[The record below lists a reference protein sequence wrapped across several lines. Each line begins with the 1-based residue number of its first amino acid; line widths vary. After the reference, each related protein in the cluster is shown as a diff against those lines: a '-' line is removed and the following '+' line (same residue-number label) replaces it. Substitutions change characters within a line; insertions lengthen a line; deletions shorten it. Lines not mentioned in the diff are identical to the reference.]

1 MANIKNLGTWGLAL
15 VASVA
20 LHVLVIGT
28 MFGMNGCGGSGDIPE
43 LPPVP
48 QTDGRANDLP
58 ASATESETPAVAE
71 TPAPA
76 PVAAKEP
83 KETKKPPKKPAKAS
97 ETADAPAPAGWK
109 TYKVKAGDSLTRLA
123 RQSGVTVQEL
133 AKVNGLSPS
142 ASLMLGQTLKIK
154 DVKDAPAE

>member
-48 QTDGRANDLP
+48 QTDGRAHDLP

-76 PVAAKEP
+76 PVAAKE
-83 KETKKPPKKPAKAS
+83 TKKPPKKPAKAP
-97 ETADAPAPAGWK
+97 ETADAAAPAGWK
-109 TYKVKAGDSLTRLA
+109 TYKVKAGDSLSRLA

-133 AKVNGLSPS
+133 AKVNGLSPT
-142 ASLMLGQTLKIK
+142 ASLMLGQTLKVK
-154 DVKDAPAE
+154 DAKDAPAE